1 MQDNLLTPENYKS
14 PVKPFKKDITCP
26 IFLQIFQKA
35 YSYIQIVRVETNE
48 DISWIN
54 LVPKNKVEIF
64 TKYQDSFAIAS
75 PGSDEILKTWG
86 PACDITLQLAANVL
100 TQRRYYKTLIN
111 VMGEVWDLM
120 EFFYGLFKIIVSYI
134 VNESYEKSLVNNLFS
149 FDIKRKLIIL
159 KNKEA
164 KNNMNDLD
172 DKKYEQNFNKNQSM
186 INNITNNED
195 FSNIGIEKN
204 YFSESVNERTYSKLR
219 ISGENKIK
227 KDEILKNINKS
238 CFCLRNKKRNLY
250 KILFEEGMKLIT
262 EKLDFFIIFN
272 NSYMVEK
279 IKKDLSID
287 SSIHISEENKK
298 YIPILEKN
306 DKNTRNKII

>member
-1 MQDNLLTPENYKS
+1 
-14 PVKPFKKDITCP
+14 
-26 IFLQIFQKA
+26 
-35 YSYIQIVRVETNE
+35 
-48 DISWIN
+48 
-54 LVPKNKVEIF
+54 
-64 TKYQDSFAIAS
+64 
-75 PGSDEILKTWG
+75 
-86 PACDITLQLAANVL
+86 
-100 TQRRYYKTLIN
+100 
-111 VMGEVWDLM
+111 M
-120 EFFYGLFKIIVSYI
+120 EFFYGLLKIIVSYI

-186 INNITNNED
+186 TNNTTNNED